1 MKWDWGAVRDFMPH
15 FWDGLLVTLQALA
28 LGSLISFA
36 LGLVWALLMRAP
48 TLPHARTSSRGWYP
62 LVRWPVGV
70 VTEFVRDT
78 PLLVQLFFLFYVL
91 PEWGLTFSAL
101 TTGVVAIGLH
111 YSTYTMQVYRAGIE
125 AVPAGQWEAA
135 TALSL
140 PARRTWTAVILPQA
154 IRRVVPA
161 LGNYV
166 ISMLKDT
173 PMLMAITV
181 LDMLGEA
188 RLFSQQHFQFTE
200 PLTVI
205 GVAFV
210 LISCPASL
218 LLRALERRLVR

>member
-1 MKWDWGAVRDFMPH
+1 MRWDWSAVREFMPH
-15 FWDGLLVTLQALA
+15 FWDGLLVTLQALV
-28 LGSLISFA
+28 LGSLISFS
-36 LGLVWALLMRAP
+36 LGLVWALLIRTP
-48 TLPHARTSSRGWYP
+48 TRW
-62 LVRWPVGV
+62 VRWPVGV
-70 VTEFVRDT
+70 VTEFVRNT

-101 TTGVVAIGLH
+101 TTGVFAIGLH

-140 PARRTWTAVILPQA
+140 PARRTWFAVILPQA
-154 IRRVVPA
+154 VRRVVPP

-173 PMLMAITV
+173 PILMSITV
-181 LDMLGEA
+181 LEMLGQA

-200 PLTVI
+200 PVTVI
-205 GVAFV
+205 GVAFIV
-210 LISCPASL
+210 ISYLASL
-218 LLRALERRLVR
+218 LLRTLERRLVR

>member
-1 MKWDWGAVRDFMPH
+1 MKWDWNAVSDFMPY
-15 FWDGLLVTLQALA
+15 FWDGLLVTLQALV

-36 LGLVWALLMRAP
+36 LGLVWALLMRTP
-48 TLPHARTSSRGWYP
+48 TRW
-62 LVRWPVGV
+62 VRWPVGV
-70 VTEFVRDT
+70 VTEFIRNT

-101 TTGVVAIGLH
+101 TTGVFAIGLH

-125 AVPAGQWEAA
+125 AVPVGQWEAA
-135 TALSL
+135 TALNL
-140 PARRTWTAVILPQA
+140 PMARTWRMVILPQA

-173 PMLMAITV
+173 PLLMAITV
-181 LDMLGEA
+181 LDMLGRA
-188 RLFSQQHFQFTE
+188 RLFSQENFQFTE

-205 GVAFV
+205 GVAFI
-210 LISCPASL
+210 LISYLASL
-218 LLRALERRLVR
+218 LLRALERRLVH

>member
-1 MKWDWGAVRDFMPH
+1 MTWDWSAVGDFMPH

-36 LGLVWALLMRAP
+36 LGLVWALLMRTP
-48 TLPHARTSSRGWYP
+48 TRW
-62 LVRWPVGV
+62 VRWPVGA
-70 VTEFVRDT
+70 VTEFIRNT

-91 PEWGLTFSAL
+91 PEWNITFSAL

-125 AVPAGQWEAA
+125 GVPVGQWEAA

-140 PARRTWTAVILPQA
+140 PLRRTWTAVILPQA

-173 PMLMAITV
+173 PMLMVITV

-188 RLFSQQHFQFTE
+188 RLFSQQHFQFIE
-200 PLTVI
+200 PLTIV
-205 GVAFV
+205 GVAFI

>member
-1 MKWDWGAVRDFMPH
+1 MNWDWGAVRAFMPH

-36 LGLVWALLMRAP
+36 LGLVWALLMR
-48 TLPHARTSSRGWYP
+48 TRTR
-62 LVRWPVGV
+62 LVRWPVGI
-70 VTEFVRDT
+70 VTEFIRDT

-91 PEWGLTFSAL
+91 PEWGVTFSAL
-101 TTGVVAIGLH
+101 TTGVFAIGLH

-125 AVPAGQWEAA
+125 AVPPGQWEAA

-140 PARRTWTAVILPQA
+140 PVRRTWTVVILPQA

-173 PMLMAITV
+173 PMLMTITV
-181 LDMLGEA
+181 LDMLGQA

-210 LISCPASL
+210 LISYPASL